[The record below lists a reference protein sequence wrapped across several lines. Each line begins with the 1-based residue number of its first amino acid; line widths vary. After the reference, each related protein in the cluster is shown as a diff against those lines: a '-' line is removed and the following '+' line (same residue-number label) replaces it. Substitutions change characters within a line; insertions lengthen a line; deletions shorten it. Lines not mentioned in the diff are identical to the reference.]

1 MIELGIFLGAMIGL
15 IVLGAPVVLAICVAD
30 IALIAYMG
38 LDPIVLAQKLFFGIN
53 NFAFLAVPLY
63 IFVGEVMWRGGIAQ
77 RLIDFAD
84 ALIGKVPG
92 SLGHVNVLTSMFMGG
107 VSGSAMA
114 DAATTSSML
123 IKPMVRH
130 KFPAPYSAAITA
142 SSSIIG
148 IIIPPSI
155 PFLLYAIITQPS
167 VLGMFLGGVLPGIG
181 VGLALMVTVYLTSKA
196 NNYGSHEGRT
206 FSPALAWN
214 TFVKASPAF
223 VIPLIIVGGLL
234 GGVFTATEAG
244 AFAAIVAFLLAW
256 LGYRRVRFRDIPT
269 LLLSTARIT
278 SSVMLIV
285 GAASAAS
292 WLLSRAGA
300 TQMLVEVVR
309 DASGN
314 GFLAILSIN
323 LFLIVVGMV
332 MDLSPAL
339 IIFAPLL
346 LPIALEFGVDPIQF
360 GVMLVLNLGIGLIT
374 MPVGQVLYVVSSVSG
389 VSIPQLVK
397 AMLPFYLALI
407 AMLGLV
413 AAVPFLTTYIPSI
426 LQ

>member
-1 MIELGIFLGAMIGL
+1 MIELGIFLGTM
-15 IVLGAPVVLAICVAD
+15 IVLILIGAPVVFAICTAN
-30 IALIAYMG
+30 IALVAYMG
-38 LDPIVLAQKLFFGIN
+38 LDPVVLAQKLLFGMN

-92 SLGHVNVLTSMFMGG
+92 SLGHVNVMTSMFMGG

-130 KFPAPYSAAITA
+130 KFPADYSAGITA
-142 SSSIIG
+142 ASSIIG

-155 PFLLYAIITQPS
+155 PFILYAIITQTS
-167 VLGMFLGGVLPGIG
+167 VLGMFLGGVIPGIG
-181 VGLALMVTVYLTSKA
+181 VGLLLMVAVYVTSKMY
-196 NNYGSHEGRT
+196 NYGTHDGRK
-206 FSPALAWN
+206 FSMRLAMN
-214 TFVKASPAF
+214 TFVRASPAF
-223 VIPLIIVGGLL
+223 VIPVIIVGGLL

-244 AFAAIVAFLLAW
+244 AFAAIVAFFLAW
-256 LGYRRVRFRDIPT
+256 LGYRNVSPRDIPL
-269 LLLSTARIT
+269 LLLSTVRIT

-285 GAASAAS
+285 GAASTAA
-292 WLLSRAGA
+292 WLLSRSGV
-300 TQMLVEVVR
+300 TRMLVDVV
-309 DASGN
+309 AQYSHGTFGAMIAIN
-314 GFLAILSIN
+314 VFL
-323 LFLIVVGMV
+323 LIVGMV

-346 LPIALEFGVDPIQF
+346 LPIALEFGIDPIQF

-374 MPVGQVLYVVSSVSG
+374 MPVGQVLYVVSSVSK
-389 VSIPQLVK
+389 VSIPSLVR
-397 AMLPFYLALI
+397 AMMPFYFTLLIALAL
-407 AMLGLV
+407 V
-413 AAVPFLTTYIPSI
+413 AYVPWLTTYIPS
-426 LQ
+426 LFK